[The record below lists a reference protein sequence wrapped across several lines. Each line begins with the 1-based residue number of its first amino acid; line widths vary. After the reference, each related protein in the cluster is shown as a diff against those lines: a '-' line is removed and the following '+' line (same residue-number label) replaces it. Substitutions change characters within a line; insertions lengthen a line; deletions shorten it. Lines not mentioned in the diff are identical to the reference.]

1 MSLRERKKSW
11 SIWLI
16 TVLRVKN
23 KYAISMVATPKKKQR
38 KQRTKKQNQQV
49 EDKTIGELFPK
60 VTTQTLDQLQ
70 NFYKIGLSATLTSTQ
85 PGMPGRETT
94 RRIFLYLDDEMLK
107 DYDMDA
113 NNRQK
118 LAKQRNKSSFE
129 RILLKLEIQMA
140 KVEKALE
147 SVWSEWE
154 DKNAALKKLEPPGK
168 TKPFDLDIK
177 AERLKINL
185 TTSIAEV
192 RDHIATTDYTLTI
205 DESDEAAIL
214 KHMEAKMVKLS
225 A

>member
-1 MSLRERKKSW
+1 MSVSPKRKRGKGTAKKEKKMTAGMV
-11 SIWLI
+11 IEEAFPRI
-16 TVLRVKN
+16 T
-23 KYAISMVATPKKKQR
+23 
-38 KQRTKKQNQQV
+38 
-49 EDKTIGELFPK
+49 
-60 VTTQTLDQLQ
+60 TTTLDQLQ
-70 NFYKIGLSATLTSTQ
+70 NFYKIGLSAELTFSQ
-85 PGMPGRETT
+85 PKMPGRQATQQVF
-94 RRIFLYLDDEMLK
+94 RYLDDEMLNS
-107 DYDMDA
+107 YDMDA

-140 KVEKALE
+140 KVEKALD

-154 DKNAALKKLEPPGK
+154 ENNAVLKKLDPPGK
-168 TKPFDLDIK
+168 TKHFDLDIK

-185 TTSIAEV
+185 TTAIAEV

-225 A
+225 D